1 MITCPHCGN
10 QEEGGKFCSLCGTK
24 LESSVEKEKKPS
36 LQSPAVQ
43 MPTSKI
49 PKPKASN
56 PKTKNSLTF
65 TSKMQKMDNE
75 LTWLWQYIRGLNLVD
90 LDLLI
95 AILAGLSLCMG
106 LYGIVGTLRSW
117 AFGLSSILFLYT
129 FLKRESFLSKHA
141 FLAFSLF
148 GLGIVFY
155 DFHLFFF
162 LTKTHEE
169 LSYFGLVLTIQSLF
183 FLFLVFYAL
192 LCFLN
197 GKMRKELESICFAIL
212 VILAVLPIAY
222 MLLAFS
228 SIESIRQRV
237 VWMQLSFLSI
247 EYALFLYQEKEF
259 KAYIRGM
266 FTAKPSSSS
275 ESINSENDSLDRG
288 LSERPSVKKPALKEE
303 QKKEKALQYCSHCGN
318 PLPKTAKF
326 CDLCGNPTQEGV

>member
-24 LESSVEKEKKPS
+24 LESSVEKEKEPS

-49 PKPKASN
+49 PNPKASN
-56 PKTKNSLTF
+56 PKTQNSLTF
-65 TSKMQKMDNE
+65 TSKMQRMDNE
-75 LTWLWQYIRGLNLVD
+75 LTWLWQYIRGLHLVD
-90 LDLLI
+90 LNLLI

-129 FLKRESFLSKHA
+129 FLKRESFLSKYA

-148 GLGIVFY
+148 GLGMVFY

-162 LTKTHEE
+162 LSKTHEE
-169 LSYFGLVLTIQSLF
+169 LSYFGLVLTIQSLL

-192 LCFLN
+192 LCFLD

-288 LSERPSVKKPALKEE
+288 LSERPSVKKPVLKEE